1 MWYSLTGKMKN
12 LFKKTACKSCGK
24 TYDPTCGSCP
34 QCGEKGPYFD
44 ESKQFVNHVHCGW
57 VRNLLLFLIGFIGFQ
72 VAGVVAYLAAEI
84 IITAQNRGASVEDI
98 TKLVS
103 DFSNS
108 AGGNLIVNFV
118 AYAITITALL
128 SILGPYL
135 KQVGAFFK
143 KGKSYGYGI
152 LFAAVLLAFSFLWGI
167 ISYYIDPHSTSN
179 ANQQLID
186 SMVGGFPLASLI
198 LFGILGPI
206 SEEIAYRLGLFSLL
220 KRWNKVGA
228 YIIAPL
234 IFGLIHFGW
243 TSIGTTSFF
252 NELLNI
258 PDYIFAGV
266 VLCYVYDKYGV
277 GASTIAHIGNNVT
290 GIVISIVRI
299 TLVK

>member
-1 MWYSLTGKMKN
+1 MWYSFTGKMKN
-12 LFKKTACKSCGK
+12 LFKKTNCKSCGK

-34 QCGEKGPYFD
+34 HCGEKGLYFE

-57 VRNLLLFLIGFIGFQ
+57 VRNLLFFLIGFIGFQ
-72 VAGVVAYLAAEI
+72 VAGVITYLAAEI
-84 IITAQNRGASVEDI
+84 IIAAQNHGASVDEI

-103 DFSNS
+103 DFSQS
-108 AGGNLIVNFV
+108 AGGNLIVNFI
-118 AYAITITALL
+118 AYVITITALL
-128 SILGPYL
+128 SVLGPYL

-143 KGKSYGYGI
+143 KGKTYGYGFV
-152 LFAAVLLAFSFLWGI
+152 FATVLLAFSFLWGKI
-167 ISYYIDPHSTSN
+167 ASSIDPDSTIN
-179 ANQQLID
+179 DNQKLIEL
-186 SMVGGFPLASLI
+186 MIGGFPLASLI

-220 KRWNKVGA
+220 KRWNKIGA

-243 TSIGTTSFF
+243 ASIGTNSFY

-266 VLCYVYDKYGV
+266 VLCYAYDKYGIGV
-277 GASTIAHIGNNVT
+277 STIAHIGNNVI
-290 GIVISIVRI
+290 GIILSIISIS
-299 TLVK
+299 LGK